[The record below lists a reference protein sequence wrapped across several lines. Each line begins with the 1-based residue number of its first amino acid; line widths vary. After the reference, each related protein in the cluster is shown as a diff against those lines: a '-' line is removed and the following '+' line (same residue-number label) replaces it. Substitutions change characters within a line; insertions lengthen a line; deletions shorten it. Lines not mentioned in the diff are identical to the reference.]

1 MATARREHFG
11 KLLEPGLR
19 EIFYEIFDD
28 TPKMYTEL
36 FNVQTTSNPYE
47 EDVSI
52 GTLGPFPDFEGVVEY
67 DRPYQGYNKIYEF
80 PEMAK
85 GFRIERKLYDDEK
98 YNIIN
103 KRPAAL
109 AIEAVR
115 RKEED
120 AASIFNNAFDTNYT
134 GPDGKA
140 LIASDHPSKA
150 YIDSGGAEG
159 IEERSN
165 VIVDS
170 ASTPNPKL
178 SHANLQAAKR
188 QMRSAQNDR
197 GGRISV
203 VPTTLLVPPDLE
215 EEAWML
221 MESDKTIH
229 TRDNN
234 PNIHEG
240 RYKLMVWD
248 ELDNPDAWFLIADNY
263 RDMFLHWFDRVPLE
277 FAMEEEFDTLVAKF
291 RAYMRHGAGWSDW
304 LWIYGSDGSES

>member
-19 EIFYEIFDD
+19 EIFYEVYDQQPTMIEDLFS
-28 TPKMYTEL
+28 MQNTE
-36 FNVQTTSNPYE
+36 NPYE

-52 GTLGPFPDFEGVVEY
+52 GTLGKFPDFEGVVDY
-67 DRPYQGYNKIYEF
+67 DRPYQGYNVIYEF

-85 GFRIERKLYDDEK
+85 GFRIERRLWDDDR

-109 AIEAVR
+109 AIEATR
-115 RKEED
+115 RREED
-120 AASIFNNAFDTNYT
+120 GASIFNNAFDTDYP
-134 GPDGKA
+134 GPDEKPLCA
-140 LIASDHPSKA
+140 DDHPSKA
-150 YIDSGGAEG
+150 YVDSGGTEG

-165 VIVDS
+165 IV
-170 ASTPNPKL
+170 TGNPKL
-178 SHANLQAAKR
+178 SHAALQQAKNE
-188 QMRSAQNDR
+188 MRDFRNDR
-197 GGRISV
+197 GNRISV

-229 TRDNN
+229 TSDHN
-234 PNIHEG
+234 PNIHQG
-240 RYKLMVWD
+240 RYKLMIWD
-248 ELDNPDAWFLIADNY
+248 ELTNPDAWFLIADNY
-263 RDMFLHWFDRVPLE
+263 KDMFLNWFDRVPLE

-291 RAYMRHGAGWSDW
+291 RAYMRYAAGWSDW
-304 LWIYGSDGSES
+304 VWVIGSDGSGS